1 MCLSFE
7 SMANQKLCKV
17 VVQLVAVSKQWNKTL
32 ALIKKQAAQ
41 VRYCV
46 VVGKVVFQ
54 IVPYLYLDFA
64 TCSTSSRKHHYTATK
79 TVALINS
86 NLFSKNTFFVQTWEH
101 SSCSWLTAKPRRREQ
116 NSPPLLPI
124 LTFATKVGKKQTSN
138 CTHKIC

>member
-64 TCSTSSRKHHYTATK
+64 TCSTSPRKHHYTATK

-86 NLFSKNTFFVQTWEH
+86 NLFSKNTFFVQKLGTLFLFVADCKTQEKR
-101 SSCSWLTAKPRRREQ
+101 AKLAS
-116 NSPPLLPI
+116 SPPYSD
-124 LTFATKVGKKQTSN
+124 FCNKSWKKTN
-138 CTHKIC
+138 IKLHT